1 METVGRV
8 DRRGRVTIPKEM
20 RERAG
25 LKELVRMRLVRGKIV
40 IEPLPERP
48 IERAKFKVTS
58 VDIPK
63 IRGELT
69 KLAEDLS
76 SSG

>member
-1 METVGRV
+1 MGRV